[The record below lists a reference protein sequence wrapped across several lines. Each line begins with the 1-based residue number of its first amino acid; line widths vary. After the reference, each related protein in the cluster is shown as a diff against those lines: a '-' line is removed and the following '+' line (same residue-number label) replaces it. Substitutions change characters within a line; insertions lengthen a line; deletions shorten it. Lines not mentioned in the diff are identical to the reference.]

1 MLTESAHSTQPLDVE
16 FHNPVT
22 ESGLRTQK
30 LASRVSSH
38 ADFQFIL
45 ATAAARFQ
53 LPIQSQQN
61 NADTTTDNP
70 AVISNDVINNAQQ
83 AQPLSTQDRH
93 YQSSRLN
100 SQYTASG
107 TFESLRLHLLM
118 HPEPLSL
125 YNNPYQIDEDVLAN
139 GFFLEQQQENIS
151 QNSDPTRLHDIYI
164 KP

>member
-1 MLTESAHSTQPLDVE
+1 MHTESAHLSQPSDIE
-16 FHNPVT
+16 FNNPIT

-30 LASRVSSH
+30 LASRVSNH

-45 ATAAARFQ
+45 ATAATRFQ
-53 LPIQSQQN
+53 LPIQPQQKS
-61 NADTTTDNP
+61 
-70 AVISNDVINNAQQ
+70 AVPSFDDDISIANDVRNNAQQ

-93 YQSSRLN
+93 YQNSQRN

-151 QNSDPTRLHDIYI
+151 QNSDPTKLHDIYI